1 MGAGIGFVRDAQ
13 NRARQNR
20 DNLMNKSNFQKTYS
34 NQVQNKELKL
44 KEGTPEEIEQFRIE
58 FLKKKRLRL
67 IKRATLMTIAFAGVA
82 FLMWQL
88 FTS

>member
-20 DNLMNKSNFQKTYS
+20 DNLKNKPNFQKTYK
-34 NQVQNKELKL
+34 NKVQNKELKF

-58 FLKKKRLRL
+58 FLKRKRLRT
-67 IKRATLMTIAFAGVA
+67 IKQAILMTIIFGGIA
-82 FLMWQL
+82 FLMWQV
-88 FTS
+88 FF